1 MRRLIVNREM
11 ELTPGSALKMDEFF
25 ELIRN
30 FIEQDSIRKKDIV
43 QLSFSREEKLKL
55 YKFLAPMGNFPMN
68 RQVNLNESMDETPF
82 VGPFQIMDLLRKHR

>member
-30 FIEQDSIRKKDIV
+30 FIEQDSVRKKDV
-43 QLSFSREEKLKL
+43 AQLSFSREEKLKL
-55 YKFLAPMGNFPMN
+55 YKFFSPVGVEPKN
-68 RQVNLNESMDETPF
+68 RQVNLNESMDETPY